1 MTPGPTYLRSLIP
14 RLARE
19 YSTAESAIT
28 ALRRY
33 MPEVDAEDV
42 SRLWGE
48 FRAQEAL
55 APVERGQD
63 LRFKPSEGELLT
75 QTVVKG
81 RPYMHEVV
89 VVGRTRSGVMISR
102 RVEVPVDK
110 LTSRW
115 RAVRKAE
122 EVAQGMLS
130 HEGPKDTDLVEV
142 FAGIHVGAYRR
153 QVI

>member
-1 MTPGPTYLRSLIP
+1 MAQGPTYLRSLIP
-14 RLARE
+14 RLART
-19 YSTAESAIT
+19 YSTSEGAIR
-28 ALRRY
+28 ALQRHL
-33 MPEVDAEDV
+33 PDV
-42 SRLWGE
+42 AASDVERLWGE

-55 APVERGQD
+55 APIERGQD
-63 LRFKPSEGELLT
+63 MRYRPSEGELLT

-89 VVGRTRSGVMISR
+89 VVGRTRSGVMITK
-102 RVEVPVDK
+102 RVEVPVDA

-130 HEGPKDTDLVEV
+130 HEGPKDTDLIEV
-142 FAGIHVGAYRR
+142 FAGVHIGAYRR
-153 QVI
+153 NLI